1 MEARTYR
8 ELADRRTGE
17 DSEVLRALADAEGR
31 HETHWRDL
39 LGDQASPTPKPPL
52 SSRIRAFLARRF
64 GAVFVLAMA
73 QRSEQR
79 TAYDLDADA
88 TAQMAADEHIHG
100 EVVRGLAA
108 RSRTRMAGTLRAA
121 VFGANDGLVSNLALI
136 LGVAGTGVSAQLVL
150 FTGIAGLLS
159 GALSMAAG
167 EFVSVSSQRELLEA
181 SEPDPLADR
190 SVPELD
196 VRANELELVYRARGE
211 APEHAKN
218 HARQVFARLEAERA
232 HREAPRVVEMG
243 LTEAERPHPG
253 SHEEIGTP
261 WRAASSSFLSFCVGA
276 IVPLVPYAF
285 GMGGLP
291 AVVASAGIVGLAL
304 LVTGGMVGILS
315 GQSPL
320 RRSLRQLGIGYG
332 AAAVT
337 YVVGLLSGGIV
348 RS

>member
-8 ELADRRTGE
+8 ELAERRTGE
-17 DSEVLRALADAEGR
+17 DREVLRALAEAEGR
-31 HETHWRDL
+31 HEKYWQEL
-39 LGDQASPTPKPPL
+39 LGDQARPTPSPPL
-52 SSRIRAFLARRF
+52 SSRLRAFLARRF
-64 GAVFVLAMA
+64 GDVFVLAMA

-100 EVVRGLAA
+100 EVIRGLAA
-108 RSRTRMAGTLRAA
+108 RSRTRMAGTLRAS

-136 LGVAGTGVSAQLVL
+136 LGIAATGVDAHLVL
-150 FTGIAGLLS
+150 FTGIAGVLS
-159 GALSMAAG
+159 GALSMGAG
-167 EFVSVSSQRELLEA
+167 EFVSVSSQKELLEA

-211 APEHAKN
+211 SPERAVDHS
-218 HARQVFARLEAERA
+218 RQVFAHLEAERA
-232 HREAPRVVEMG
+232 RREAPRVVEMG
-243 LTEAERPHPG
+243 LTDAERPRPA

-261 WRAASSSFLSFCVGA
+261 WRAATSSFLSFGA
-276 IVPLVPYAF
+276 GALVPLLPYLLGAE
-285 GMGGLP
+285 GIA
-291 AVVASAGIVGLAL
+291 AVGVSAGVVGLVL
-304 LVTGGMVGILS
+304 LVTGGIVGILS

-320 RRSLRQLGIGYG
+320 RRALRQLGIGYG

-337 YVVGLLSGGIV
+337 YALGLLFGGLV
-348 RS
+348 GS